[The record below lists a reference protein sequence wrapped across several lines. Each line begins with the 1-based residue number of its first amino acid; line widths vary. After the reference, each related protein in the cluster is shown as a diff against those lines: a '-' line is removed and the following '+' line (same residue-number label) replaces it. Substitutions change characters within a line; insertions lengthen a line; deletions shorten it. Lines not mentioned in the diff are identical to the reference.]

1 MDVVRGRFRLLD
13 LLSGRHIRMLSLLTS
28 HLPPVPR
35 FLESRVT
42 GLNPSSTGWLPSKPS
57 WLLELDVARGRQRIG
72 RPALSTP
79 LAAGSQTTT
88 VRTTGKRTLSVP
100 LKAGKQPLLPATAV
114 ARGKPR
120 LLLTLLPLPPDPPL
134 STLPSLPSTLL
145 PLPLDRPQSTLPSP
159 LWTLSDLLLTS
170 LPGVD

>member
-1 MDVVRGRFRLLD
+1 MG
-13 LLSGRHIRMLSLLTS
+13 
-28 HLPPVPR
+28 
-35 FLESRVT
+35 
-42 GLNPSSTGWLPSKPS
+42 
-57 WLLELDVARGRQRIG
+57 IG

-88 VRTTGKRTLSVP
+88 VRITGKRTLSVP

-145 PLPLDRPQSTLPSP
+145 
-159 LWTLSDLLLTS
+159 DLLLAQLRSTMPS
-170 LPGVD
+170 LALISLDLPL